1 MTSKEF
7 WRIFNQ
13 YCRKNQTA
21 NCSMKDH
28 PLSGDHGAYEIAVF
42 QNEAGKW
49 CIESTI
55 ERSNNSHHDEFDTE
69 EECFENLL
77 SRHGWNLSQIGFPK
91 NML

>member
-1 MTSKEF
+1 
-7 WRIFNQ
+7 
-13 YCRKNQTA
+13 
-21 NCSMKDH
+21 MKDH

-55 ERSNNSHHDEFDTE
+55 ERSNNSRHDEFDME

-77 SRHGWNLSQIGFPK
+77 RRHGWKLSQIGFPK